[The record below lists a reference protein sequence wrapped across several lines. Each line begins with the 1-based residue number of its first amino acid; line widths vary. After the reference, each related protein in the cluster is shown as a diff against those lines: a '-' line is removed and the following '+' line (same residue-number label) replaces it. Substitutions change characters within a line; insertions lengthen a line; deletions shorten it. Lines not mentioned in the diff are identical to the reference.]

1 MRRIIAHYD
10 RRIVNVNVN
19 IIVAGVLAL
28 IPTTLTVWVVKHH
41 FGVRSNELITGITFF
56 ADAISDVLVYYL
68 LHYLANHMPRSRAAS
83 SQDSVHAHTPFFK
96 DATLV
101 QFERMCISPL
111 LYVIALGTQYSLM
124 EWWDVGA
131 SLATVIGFS
140 LGIAVSRII
149 HTWWMIRTE
158 RMAATKLT
166 ETSKTGSSGVR
177 HGPMG
182 KS

>member
-1 MRRIIAHYD
+1 MRRLLAQYD

-19 IIVAGVLAL
+19 IILAGVLAL
-28 IPTTLTVWVVKHH
+28 IPTTLTVWIVKRY
-41 FGVRSNELITGITFF
+41 FGVKSYELITGITFF
-56 ADAISDVLVYYL
+56 ADAISDILVYYL
-68 LHYLANHMPRSRAAS
+68 LHYLANHMPRSRAAATQES
-83 SQDSVHAHTPFFK
+83 AHAHTPFFK

-124 EWWDVGA
+124 KWWKVGA
-131 SLATVIGFS
+131 TIATVIGFT

-149 HTWWMIRTE
+149 HTWWMVRTE
-158 RMAATKLT
+158 RIAASKLAESTKT
-166 ETSKTGSSGVR
+166 DSTDVP